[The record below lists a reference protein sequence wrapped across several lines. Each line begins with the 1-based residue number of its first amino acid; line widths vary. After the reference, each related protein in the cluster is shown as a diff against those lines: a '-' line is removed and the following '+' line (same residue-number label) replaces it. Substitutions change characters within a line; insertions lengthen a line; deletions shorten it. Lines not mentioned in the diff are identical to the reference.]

1 MNRYEFIVN
10 DDLIL
15 IEHPLDM
22 LSLFDQMIGDKKVI
36 IIDRNY
42 RKAYY
47 TQSATIMGAIVLWLN
62 DTQCLGIDDF
72 FGSLKEV
79 LNETDTAQ

>member
-1 MNRYEFIVN
+1 MNRYEFIVG

-15 IEHPLDM
+15 IEHPYDL
-22 LSLFDQMIGDKKVI
+22 LALFDEMLRDEKVI
-36 IIDRNY
+36 IIDRDY
-42 RKAYY
+42 RKTYS
-47 TQSATIMGAIVLWLN
+47 THGATIMSTIILWLN
-62 DTQCLGIDDF
+62 DSQAMGIDDF

>member
-15 IEHPLDM
+15 IEHPSDL
-22 LSLFDQMIGDKKVI
+22 LTLFDEMLRDEKVI
-36 IIDRNY
+36 VIDRRY

-47 TQSATIMGAIVLWLN
+47 THGATIMRAIILWLN
-62 DTQCLGIDDF
+62 DSQAMGVDDF
-72 FGSLKEV
+72 FNSLKEV

>member
-1 MNRYEFIVN
+1 MNGYEFIVG

-15 IEHPLDM
+15 IEHPSDL
-22 LSLFDQMIGDKKVI
+22 LTLFDKMLRDEKVI
-36 IIDRNY
+36 VIDRRY

-47 TQSATIMGAIVLWLN
+47 THGATIMCAIILWLN
-62 DTQCLGIDDF
+62 DNQAMGVDDF
-72 FGSLKEV
+72 FDSLKEV